1 MDEKIDK
8 LKEVYKKLN
17 FEKREYINFEDEEDF
32 YYEVSGFE
40 GNKEL
45 KLTIDDNDDYKNLV
59 KILKKEFVFTP
70 NVFGLEYDNKIE
82 IALSAVNLRSSNGL
96 RYRLKE
102 KPVEIELAFFSNQL
116 EIDIQYQP
124 EKSLLVP
131 LLELSRGRRAPAV
144 LTIVGYKNSTPDGKE
159 NDLRRIV
166 TSVLFDFAYSYNLV
180 FEATSFDSLIKRVP
194 LIRRNKTNTPDDKI
208 QLIFKKYIPELI
220 EYFNI
225 GEKVDYPPF
234 RFICY
239 YHILEY
245 FSDKSAY
252 YYAAK
257 KLKSL
262 MLKPDFHINTDR
274 YINQA
279 INFFKI
285 ESTKYTSD
293 KIKIKRVIN
302 QFINR
307 TDFEDYLRDVGILD
321 YFKTP
326 ITFVC
331 SRELDLPA
339 IDFENDSKF
348 EETLTQRIYAMRC
361 SIVHSNPDFEE
372 SKAVPFSPT
381 DDNIQKLR
389 REIDMIFEVARTIIV
404 ESSQ

>member
-1 MDEKIDK
+1 MDEKINK
-8 LKEVYKKLN
+8 LKELYKNLN
-17 FEKREYINFEDEEDF
+17 FEKKIYVNFEDEEDY

-45 KLTIDDNDDYKNLV
+45 ILTIDDNNDYKTLV
-59 KILKKEFVFTP
+59 KVLKKEFAFTP
-70 NVFGLEYDNKIE
+70 NFFGLEYENKIE
-82 IALSAVNLRSSNGL
+82 IALSSANPRTANGL
-96 RYRLKE
+96 RFRLKE
-102 KPVEIELAFFSNQL
+102 KPAEIELAFFSNQL
-116 EIDIQYQP
+116 EITIQYQP
-124 EKSLLVP
+124 ENSLLMP

-144 LTIVGYKNSTPDGKE
+144 LTIEGYKNSTPDGKE
-159 NDLRRIV
+159 SDLRKIV
-166 TSVLFDFAYSYNLV
+166 TSVLFDFSYSYNLV
-180 FEATSFDSLIKRVP
+180 FEATSFDSLIRRIP
-194 LIRRNKTNTPDDKI
+194 LTRRNRTTTPDGKV
-208 QLIFKKYIPELI
+208 QFIFRKYIPELI

-262 MLKPDFHINTDR
+262 MIKPDFHINTDR

-326 ITFVC
+326 VTLVC
-331 SRELDLPA
+331 SRDLELPG

-389 REIDMIFEVARTIIV
+389 KEIDMIFEVARTIIV